1 MTAAQASGVA
11 TDTAARRVVDVAVSL
26 LALVL
31 LAPILIVISVAIVAT
46 DPGGAFYRQIRV
58 GRDGREF
65 HLIKFRSMV
74 SDADRV
80 GPMVSAAHDPRITT
94 VGRWLRRTKLDELP
108 QLINVFRGDMTLI
121 GPRPEVPRYL
131 VHYQETERLVLAV
144 RPGLTGPGQVRYSRS
159 QAAELDGAADPEQ
172 CYLTTQLHPKLA
184 TELDYLGRRSLRED
198 LGILVATGLTL
209 LRG

>member
-1 MTAAQASGVA
+1 VIAARAAAVA
-11 TDTAARRVVDVAVSL
+11 PDSAARRAVDVVVSL
-26 LALVL
+26 LALVV
-31 LAPILIVISVAIVAT
+31 LAPVLIGIAAAIVVT
-46 DPGGAFYRQIRV
+46 DPGRALYRQVRV

-65 HLIKFRSMV
+65 HLVKFRSMV
-74 SDADRV
+74 RDADRV

-108 QLINVFRGDMTLI
+108 QLINVLRGDMTLI

-131 VHYQETERLVLAV
+131 AHYRDTERLVLAV

-159 QAAELDGAADPEQ
+159 QATELDAAADPEQ
-172 CYLTTQLHPKLA
+172 CYLLTQLHPKLA
-184 TELDYLGRRSLRED
+184 TELDYLVRRSLRGD